1 MPRGASKFSNIG
13 RANFNESLKA
23 IAKDSSSARFSV
35 EYLRPMVRCVLL
47 KVAGG
52 EGVHPEFVR
61 VNLSS
66 CVKLA
71 CLRAVVYTIP
81 TKAKGLRVQSSD
93 VVLGEPGLGK
103 GMGSQ

>member
-1 MPRGASKFSNIG
+1 MRS
-13 RANFNESLKA
+13 
-23 IAKDSSSARFSV
+23 
-35 EYLRPMVRCVLL
+35 VLL

-52 EGVHPEFVR
+52 EGVHPEIVR

-81 TKAKGLRVQSSD
+81 TKSKGLRIQSSD
-93 VVLGEPGLGK
+93 LVLGEPGLGK
-103 GMGSQ
+103 GLGLQ

>member
-1 MPRGASKFSNIG
+1 MPKGVSKFSNVG
-13 RANFNESLKA
+13 RVHFTGNLKA
-23 IAKDSSSARFSV
+23 IAEDRCSARFSV
-35 EYLRPMVRCVLL
+35 EYLRPKVRSVLL

-61 VNLSS
+61 VNLSA

-81 TKAKGLRVQSSD
+81 TKSKGLRVQSSD
-93 VVLGEPGLGK
+93 VILGEPGLGK
-103 GMGSQ
+103 GLGSQ

>member
-1 MPRGASKFSNIG
+1 MPKGTSKFSNVG
-13 RANFNESLKA
+13 RAHFTTSLRA
-23 IAKDSSSARFSV
+23 IAEGMCSARFSV
-35 EYLRPMVRCVLL
+35 QYLRPKVRCVVL
-47 KVAGG
+47 KIAGG

-81 TKAKGLRVQSSD
+81 TKAKGLRIQSSD

-103 GMGSQ
+103 GLGSQ